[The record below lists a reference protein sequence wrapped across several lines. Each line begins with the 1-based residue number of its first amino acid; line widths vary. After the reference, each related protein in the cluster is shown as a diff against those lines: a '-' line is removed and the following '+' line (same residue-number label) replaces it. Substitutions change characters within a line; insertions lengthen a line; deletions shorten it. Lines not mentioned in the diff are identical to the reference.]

1 MEINRELVRWLL
13 LIALMPIGWPFLKA
27 LWKDFNEA
35 LREEGGLFGSQ
46 PSPREVAEILEEK
59 KRKPETLVSEPWVR
73 AGDVRKP
80 RMRGGA
86 GKSGPGRKT
95 SSGKQPGTSAQ
106 RRGPPRFR

>member
-13 LIALMPIGWPFLKA
+13 LVALMPIGWPFLKA
-27 LWKDFNEA
+27 LWQDFNEA

-46 PSPREVAEILEEK
+46 PSPREVAQILEEK

-73 AGDVRKP
+73 PGDVRKP
-80 RMRGGA
+80 KLRGGA
-86 GKSGPGRKT
+86 GKTGSGGKSAGGTQSGP
-95 SSGKQPGTSAQ
+95 SAP

>member
-27 LWKDFNEA
+27 LWQDFNEA

-46 PSPREVAEILEEK
+46 PSPREVAQILEEK
-59 KRKPETLVSEPWVR
+59 KRQPETLVSEPWVR
-73 AGDVRKP
+73 PGDVRKP
-80 RMRGGA
+80 KLRGA
-86 GKSGPGRKT
+86 AKSGSGGRT
-95 SSGKQPGTSAQ
+95 SSGKQAGPSAP